1 MLDIILETGL
11 DAVKIIPFLYL
22 TFLLMEYLE
31 DVAKTG
37 SIKLLKRFPAIGPVV
52 GAAAGTFPQCGFS
65 AAAASLYS
73 GGVITLGTLIAIFL
87 STSDEMIPILISEKA
102 PLTTI
107 LSIVGVKFAIGLISG
122 LLIDVLFRLW
132 NRRHPHTEHHI
143 HDMCEDDHCGCEE
156 NHNIFLASLKHTLE
170 VVVFI
175 YVISLVAAF
184 LIEGI
189 GQENLSAFL
198 GRNEILGIL
207 LSGIIGLIPNCGA
220 SVALT
225 TLYLKGLITY
235 GQVMTGLLVSAGVG
249 LLVLFRTNRRN
260 IKGSISIV
268 VLLYIV
274 GVIWGMILHMI

>member
-1 MLDIILETGL
+1 MLDIVLETGL
-11 DAVKIIPFLYL
+11 DTVKIIPFLYL

-107 LSIVGVKFAIGLISG
+107 LSIVGAKFAIGLVSG
-122 LLIDVLFRLW
+122 LIIDVLFRLW

-198 GRNEILGIL
+198 GRNEILGIF

>member
-1 MLDIILETGL
+1 MLDIVLETGL
-11 DAVKIIPFLYL
+11 DTVKIIPFLYL

-122 LLIDVLFRLW
+122 LLIDILFRIW
-132 NRRHPHTEHHI
+132 NHRHPHTEHHI
-143 HDMCEDDHCGCEE
+143 HDLCEDDHCGCEE

-189 GQENLSAFL
+189 GQDNLSAFL
-198 GRNEILGIL
+198 GRNEILGIF

-220 SVALT
+220 SV
-225 TLYLKGLITY
+225 
-235 GQVMTGLLVSAGVG
+235 
-249 LLVLFRTNRRN
+249 
-260 IKGSISIV
+260 
-268 VLLYIV
+268 
-274 GVIWGMILHMI
+274 ILS

>member
-11 DAVKIIPFLYL
+11 DTVKIIPFLYL

-52 GAAAGTFPQCGFS
+52 GATAGTFPQCGFS

-107 LSIVGVKFAIGLISG
+107 LSIVGAKFAIGLVSG
-122 LLIDVLFRLW
+122 LIIDVLFRLW

-198 GRNEILGIL
+198 GRNEILGIF

-225 TLYLKGLITY
+225 TLYLKKLITY

-274 GVIWGMILHMI
+274 GVIWGLILHMI

>member
-1 MLDIILETGL
+1 VLDIILETGL
-11 DAVKIIPFLYL
+11 DTVKIIPFLYL

-37 SIKLLKRFPAIGPVV
+37 SIKLLKRFPAIGPIV

-122 LLIDVLFRLW
+122 LLIDVLFRIW

-189 GQENLSAFL
+189 GQDNLSAFL
-198 GRNEILGIL
+198 GRNEILGIF

-274 GVIWGMILHMI
+274 GVIWGLILHMI

>member
-1 MLDIILETGL
+1 MLDIILETGM
-11 DAVKIIPFLYL
+11 DTVKIIPFLYL

-37 SIKLLKRFPAIGPVV
+37 SIKLLKKFPAVGPVV

-102 PLTTI
+102 PVETI
-107 LSIVGVKFAIGLISG
+107 LSIVGVKFAIGLVSG
-122 LLIDVLFRLW
+122 LIIDVLFRLW
-132 NRRHPHTEHHI
+132 NRKHAHTEHHI
-143 HDMCEDDHCGCEE
+143 HDLCEDDHCGCEE
-156 NHNIFLASLKHTLE
+156 SHNIFLASLKHTVE
-170 VVVFI
+170 VIIFI
-175 YVISLVAAF
+175 FIVSLIAAI

-189 GQENLSAFL
+189 GQDNLSAFL
-198 GRNEILGIL
+198 GRNEILGIF
-207 LSGIIGLIPNCGA
+207 LSGIVGLIPNCGA

-235 GQVMTGLLVSAGVG
+235 GQVMAGLLVSAGVG
-249 LLVLFRTNRRN
+249 LLVLFRTNSRN

-274 GVIWGMILHMI
+274 GVIWGLILHMI

>member
-1 MLDIILETGL
+1 MLDIVLETGL
-11 DAVKIIPFLYL
+11 DTVKIIPFLYL

-52 GAAAGTFPQCGFS
+52 GAVAGTFPQCGFS

-122 LLIDVLFRLW
+122 LLIDVLFRIW

-189 GQENLSAFL
+189 GQDNLSAFL
-198 GRNEILGIL
+198 GRNEILGIF

>member
-1 MLDIILETGL
+1 MLDIVLETGL
-11 DAVKIIPFLYL
+11 DTVKIIPFLYL

-122 LLIDVLFRLW
+122 LLIDGLFRIW

-198 GRNEILGIL
+198 GRNEILGIF

-274 GVIWGMILHMI
+274 GVIWGLILHMI

>member
-11 DAVKIIPFLYL
+11 DTVKIIPFLYL

-52 GAAAGTFPQCGFS
+52 GATAGTFPQCGFS

-107 LSIVGVKFAIGLISG
+107 LSIVGAKFAIGLVSG
-122 LLIDVLFRLW
+122 LIIDVLFRLW

-170 VVVFI
+170 VAVFI

-189 GQENLSAFL
+189 GQDNLSAFL
-198 GRNEILGIL
+198 GRNEILGIF

-274 GVIWGMILHMI
+274 GVIWGLILHMI

>member
-1 MLDIILETGL
+1 MLDIVLETGL
-11 DAVKIIPFLYL
+11 DTVKIIPFLYL

-37 SIKLLKRFPAIGPVV
+37 SIKLLKRFPAIGPIV

-122 LLIDVLFRLW
+122 LLIDVLFRIW

-143 HDMCEDDHCGCEE
+143 HDLCEDDHCGCEE

-189 GQENLSAFL
+189 GQDNLSAFL
-198 GRNEILGIL
+198 GRNEILGIF

-274 GVIWGMILHMI
+274 GVIWGLILHMI

>member
-11 DAVKIIPFLYL
+11 DTVKIIPFLYL

-52 GAAAGTFPQCGFS
+52 GAAAGIFPQCGFS

-122 LLIDVLFRLW
+122 LLIDILFRIW

-143 HDMCEDDHCGCEE
+143 HDLCEDDHCGCEE
-156 NHNIFLASLKHTLE
+156 YHNIFLASLKHTLE

-189 GQENLSAFL
+189 GQDNLSAFL
-198 GRNEILGIL
+198 GRNEILGIF

-274 GVIWGMILHMI
+274 GVIWGLILHMI

>member
-1 MLDIILETGL
+1 MLDIVLETGL
-11 DAVKIIPFLYL
+11 DTVKIIPFLYL

-37 SIKLLKRFPAIGPVV
+37 SIKLLKKFPAIGPIV

-122 LLIDVLFRLW
+122 LLIDILFRIW

-189 GQENLSAFL
+189 GQDNLSAFL
-198 GRNEILGIL
+198 GRNEILGIF

>member
-11 DAVKIIPFLYL
+11 DTVKIIPFLYL

-107 LSIVGVKFAIGLISG
+107 LSIVGAKFAIGLVSG
-122 LLIDVLFRLW
+122 LIIDVLFRLW

-198 GRNEILGIL
+198 GRNEILGIF

-225 TLYLKGLITY
+225 TLYLKKLITY